1 MKRERNLDL
10 LRCLSIFMVMVIHVC
25 GLYFWST
32 SKLMNKAFIITNFFD
47 AFSRTAVPVFIL
59 LSGYFSL
66 NHLVTAQK
74 YIKKIIV
81 KFIIPTIIWIVFYHI
96 FFKVRIEKGVS
107 FKELLDLDYL
117 KGISEVFFSNQG
129 SHLWF
134 MPMFIGLQILTPLL
148 ILLRDKL
155 IGQRGFL
162 LLGVAMLLAGMFF
175 VVFRLVVKPVIISNL
190 TSSFIYLGYYILGNA
205 LPKTNL
211 RRMKRF
217 VWLVSFFLSS
227 STIFYLVHRFT
238 AQPELHRLPAI
249 YFYNYLSVFVA
260 ISSFSLF
267 MFFYKIKIRTTWVEV
282 VVDRITPNVFFM
294 YFIHNAVLLI
304 LIDWLSKFI
313 VIQNHLLIMI
323 PGIAVI
329 TFCISFILAEIH
341 RVVAL
346 KLRRVF
352 NLKVAS

>member
-1 MKRERNLDL
+1 
-10 LRCLSIFMVMVIHVC
+10 
-25 GLYFWST
+25 
-32 SKLMNKAFIITNFFD
+32 MNKAFIITNFFD

-59 LSGYFSL
+59 VSGYFSL

-129 SHLWF
+129 SYLWF

-175 VVFRLVVKPVIISNL
+175 VVFRLVVKPIIIQ
-190 TSSFIYLGYYILGNA
+190 T
-205 LPKTNL
+205 L
-211 RRMKRF
+211 RQ
-217 VWLVSFFLSS
+217 VSF
-227 STIFYLVHRFT
+227 
-238 AQPELHRLPAI
+238 A
-249 YFYNYLSVFVA
+249 
-260 ISSFSLF
+260 
-267 MFFYKIKIRTTWVEV
+267 
-282 VVDRITPNVFFM
+282 
-294 YFIHNAVLLI
+294 
-304 LIDWLSKFI
+304 
-313 VIQNHLLIMI
+313 
-323 PGIAVI
+323 
-329 TFCISFILAEIH
+329 
-341 RVVAL
+341 
-346 KLRRVF
+346 
-352 NLKVAS
+352 

>member
-1 MKRERNLDL
+1 
-10 LRCLSIFMVMVIHVC
+10 
-25 GLYFWST
+25 
-32 SKLMNKAFIITNFFD
+32 
-47 AFSRTAVPVFIL
+47 
-59 LSGYFSL
+59 
-66 NHLVTAQK
+66 
-74 YIKKIIV
+74 
-81 KFIIPTIIWIVFYHI
+81 
-96 FFKVRIEKGVS
+96 
-107 FKELLDLDYL
+107 
-117 KGISEVFFSNQG
+117 
-129 SHLWF
+129 

-175 VVFRLVVKPVIISNL
+175 VVFRLVVKPIIISNL
-190 TSSFIYLGYYILGNA
+190 TSSFICLGYYILGNA

-211 RRMKRF
+211 RRIKRF

-227 STIFYLVHRFT
+227 STIFYLIHRFT
-238 AQPELHRLPAI
+238 AQPELYRLPAI
-249 YFYNYLSVFVA
+249 YFYNYLSIFVV

-267 MFFYKIKIRTTWVEV
+267 MFFYKIKIQTTWVEV

-346 KLRRVF
+346 KLRHVF